1 MFGIGNKNFLGDV
14 AQHLSDLGNISLEQ
28 AEEFVKG
35 HQGWVLQSKKRTR
48 SDVKATVMDLS
59 SQAMERV
66 DAIYQT
72 ESYSEL
78 ENIPDFFFLISV
90 KVVHLTQDVPGNGA
104 VNKWFVAIQDYPV
117 NPKQTDYTYK
127 NLIQDLLD
135 KEVRDKS

>member
-1 MFGIGNKNFLGDV
+1 
-14 AQHLSDLGNISLEQ
+14 
-28 AEEFVKG
+28 
-35 HQGWVLQSKKRTR
+35 
-48 SDVKATVMDLS
+48 MDLS

-78 ENIPDFFFLISV
+78 ESIPDFFFLISV

-135 KEVRDKS
+135 KEVVRFLRELHVSVKPAKSTRPMLWSKKSNRRKEM